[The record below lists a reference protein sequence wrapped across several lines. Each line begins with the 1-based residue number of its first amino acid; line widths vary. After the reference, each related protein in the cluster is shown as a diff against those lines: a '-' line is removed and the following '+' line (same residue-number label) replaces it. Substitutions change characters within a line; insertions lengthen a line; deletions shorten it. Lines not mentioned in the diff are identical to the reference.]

1 MSVMKNE
8 DILLKMITFYKKL
21 QVILKNIF
29 FLPYKNKK
37 STHLYANEIIS
48 LLSSEKWHFY

>member
-48 LLSSEKWHFY
+48 LLSSEKRHFY

>member
-21 QVILKNIF
+21 QVIFKKNNFI
-29 FLPYKNKK
+29 LTK
-37 STHLYANEIIS
+37 I
-48 LLSSEKWHFY
+48 